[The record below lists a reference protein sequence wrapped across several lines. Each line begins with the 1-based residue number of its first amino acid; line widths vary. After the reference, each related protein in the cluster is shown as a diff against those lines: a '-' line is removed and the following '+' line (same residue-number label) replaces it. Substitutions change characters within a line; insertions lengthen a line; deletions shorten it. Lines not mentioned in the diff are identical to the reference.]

1 MAVSR
6 FPLSVGRWRS
16 LDWGAIALG
25 AVFFS
30 LYFCVGAA
38 IANSAA
44 YGHQDLLFGADL
56 RRIMRNM
63 TQGNARPMDT
73 VTHTLFLLLT
83 TPVTMALAAAIGDRR
98 LAVALV
104 MALIGALGVILA
116 RSIFRRLGASPAV
129 ALGGAVLFGLSA
141 SQVWFSATPE
151 TFGLGGLSLLC
162 LWAVALRSPGQ
173 PWPNLGPG
181 LLAFGA
187 TATNLLPAAWVY
199 GCLTAGNWR
208 RRLRA
213 VVLWGAIA
221 IAVGSALHY
230 LQYLIWPGAGLFWIS
245 DGDGP
250 GHPEYFREVGP
261 GRVLRMAL
269 YLVIFGVAR
278 PALWFGRTTEPYPPN
293 LRFDLTQPTIAV
305 ALAQLLWLALVAIA
319 LYGIYRHGRDR
330 APVLWGVG
338 GVLLFNGL
346 LHTLYGAPE
355 ELFLYAPH
363 WTGSL
368 MVGVMAGLL
377 PLLQRRDRL
386 ARAIILLAIALIV
399 TQLAAHGEWIHQ
411 VLTVYRDPRY
421 A

>member
-6 FPLSVGRWRS
+6 FPLSAGRWRS

-25 AVFFS
+25 AAFFS
-30 LYFCVGAA
+30 LYFCVGGA
-38 IANSAA
+38 ITNSAA
-44 YGHQDLLFGADL
+44 YSHQDLLFGADL
-56 RRIMRNM
+56 RRVMRNM

-83 TPVTMALAAAIGDRR
+83 TPVTMALTGAIGDPR
-98 LAVALV
+98 LAVVLV

-129 ALGGAVLFGLSA
+129 AVGGAVLFGLSA

-173 PWPNLGPG
+173 TWPALGPG

-187 TATNLLPAAWVY
+187 TATNLLPAAWIY
-199 GCLTAGNWR
+199 GCLGSGTWR
-208 RRLRA
+208 QRLRS
-213 VVLWGAIA
+213 VVLWGTITV
-221 IAVGSALHY
+221 AVGSALTY
-230 LQYLIWPGAGLFWIS
+230 LQHLLWPGAGLFWIS
-245 DGDGP
+245 DEDGL
-250 GHPEYFREVGP
+250 GHPQYFREIGP
-261 GRVLRMAL
+261 GRVLRMVL
-269 YLVIFGVAR
+269 YLGVFGVAR
-278 PALWFGRTTEPYPPN
+278 PGLWIGRTTPPYPPN
-293 LRFDLTQPTIAV
+293 LRFDLTEWTIAV
-305 ALAQLLWLALVAIA
+305 ALTQLLWVALLGIAI
-319 LYGIYRHGRDR
+319 YGIYRHGRDR

-346 LHTLYGAPE
+346 LHTVYGAPE

-386 ARAIILLAIALIV
+386 AQVVMLLAIALALS
-399 TQLAAHGEWIHQ
+399 QLWSHWEWIHQ

-421 A
+421 V